1 MMNCAFCYLPISPAA
16 ESSPAGGPLYCC
28 YGCRFAAEVTNAR
41 GEEGQ
46 VNWMLARLGI
56 AVFMTM
62 SVMMLSMFAYRQQA
76 AGGIGDSQVGEQ
88 LGGLLQ
94 YASLLFA
101 TPVFIL
107 LGVPIF
113 QAAMQQMRSGVVSTD
128 ALVVIGVGAA
138 FVYSYVSTL
147 RGVGHSYYETACA
160 VLVFMTLGRWLEA
173 RGKLRASEAVRA
185 LERLLPDEV
194 RVSRNGETLNL
205 RPEAIVPGD
214 ILHVAAGDRIATDGE
229 VLRGR
234 AHVDEQLVSGES
246 TPVLRDVGDVVRAG
260 TLDVDG
266 ALQVRATAVG
276 SASALGR
283 LIELLEAARRSRSGY
298 QRLADRIATVFIP
311 LTVLLAIAGAALGF
325 QRGGADDAILTALA
339 VLLIACPCALGIAT
353 PTAIW
358 VSLGRAAARR
368 ILIRDG
374 QTLETLARV
383 RCLLF
388 DKTGTLTSGLPS
400 IAEVVVADGAVVSRE
415 DVLLQAAALAST
427 SRHALSQT
435 LTSAAASPPPA
446 ANEVAESRTIAGRGV
461 VATLR
466 GTPVALGSPA
476 LMRDEGL
483 FLDASLEAALAKA
496 HREART
502 VACIGWDGRVQAVFT
517 FDEVLRPDAADVMER
532 LHRSRF
538 DVAVLTG
545 DHAARGKAMAA
556 SLGVPVHAEL
566 RPEQKLR
573 HVIEA
578 KARGGCVAMVGDGL
592 NDAPALAAA
601 DVGIAMG
608 CGADLTRESAAICL
622 AGNDLMSI
630 DWLVQLSR
638 RTVRTIKVNLFWAFV
653 YNLIGIG
660 LAMAGMLSP
669 IFAAGAMVVSSLL
682 VLANSLRLNSF
693 EDRSMSRATDAA
705 VPMHS
710 TGVEL
715 SSA

>member
-1 MMNCAFCYLPISPAA
+1 MNCDFCHLPIPRAA
-16 ESSPAGGPLYCC
+16 ESSPSQGPLYCC
-28 YGCRFAAEVTNAR
+28 YGCRFAADVTNAR

-56 AVFMTM
+56 AIFLTM

-76 AGGIGDSQVGEQ
+76 AGGVSDSQVGAQ

-94 YASLLFA
+94 YANLLFA

-128 ALVVIGVGAA
+128 ALVVVGVGAA

-173 RGKLRASEAVRA
+173 RGRLRASDAVRS

-194 RVSRNGETLNL
+194 RVMRRGESMTLK
-205 RPEAIVPGD
+205 PEAIESGD
-214 ILHVAAGDRIATDGE
+214 VLYVAAGDRIAVDGE
-229 VLRGR
+229 ILSGR
-234 AHVDEQLVSGES
+234 AHVDEQIVSGES
-246 TPVLRDVGDVVRAG
+246 TPVLMDVGDIVRAG

-266 ALQVRATAVG
+266 GLQVRATEVG
-276 SASALGR
+276 TASTLGR
-283 LIELLEAARRSRSGY
+283 LIELLETARRSRSGY

-311 LTVLLAIAGAALGF
+311 LTVVLAMTGAVMGY

-358 VSLGRAAARR
+358 VALGRAASRQV
-368 ILIRDG
+368 LVRDG
-374 QTLETLARV
+374 QSLETLAGV
-383 RCLLF
+383 RAVFF
-388 DKTGTLTSGLPS
+388 DKTGTLTSGAPTV
-400 IAEVVVADGAVVSRE
+400 AEVLAAQGSGLSHDE
-415 DVLLQAAALAST
+415 LLAPAAALART
-427 SRHALSQT
+427 SRHALCRALALEAGSSGCCPADAAESQT
-435 LTSAAASPPPA
+435 L
-446 ANEVAESRTIAGRGV
+446 AGRGV
-461 VATLR
+461 VGVVGNSRVT
-466 GTPVALGSPA
+466 LGSPV

-483 FLDASLEAALAKA
+483 TLDAQLEAAVAKA
-496 HREART
+496 HQDART
-502 VACIGWDGRVQAVFT
+502 VACIGWDGRVQGVFT
-517 FDEVLRPDAADVMER
+517 FDEMLRPDAADVLRR
-532 LHRSRF
+532 LRRSHNA
-538 DVAVLTG
+538 VAVLTG
-545 DHAARGKAMAA
+545 DHAARGHAIAA
-556 SLGVPVHAEL
+556 AVGVPVHAEL
-566 RPEQKLR
+566 QPQDKLR
-573 HVIEA
+573 MVNEA
-578 KARGGCVAMVGDGL
+578 RQRFGPVAMVGDGL

-622 AGNDLMSI
+622 TGNDLMSI
-630 DWLVQLSR
+630 DWLIRLSQ
-638 RTVRTIKVNLFWAFV
+638 RTVRTIKVNLFWAFA
-653 YNLIGIG
+653 YNLVGIG

-669 IFAAGAMVVSSLL
+669 IFAAGAMVASSLL
-682 VLANSLRLNSF
+682 VVANSLRLNSF
-693 EDRSMSRATDAA
+693 DDRSMSRTENEPASL
-705 VPMHS
+705 HS